1 MSTPAIQNIRTL
13 LEMIHQCFMSSSSG
27 SIVAQTG
34 TTAGEI
40 GIENGR
46 MVYARWGNQ
55 EGEDA
60 FWAIVRTPGVS
71 THFVE
76 NKKRLP
82 HNIQRPA
89 ELILMDAS
97 IFLDQMEKDVQRA
110 MQGLAPAL
118 ESKRLVRRTTVVRL
132 EPEASSSH
140 GAKCY
145 VLDEGSHAI
154 GRNPVCDIVIPD
166 PTVSSHHATVDVCH
180 GAVAIRDEA
189 SRNGTLVNGQ
199 PLRKPV
205 YLTDG
210 DIVVLGAVPLKFYRS
225 QSGQPVLIEENA
237 IRPEMHDTSS
247 ISSGT

>member
-1 MSTPAIQNIRTL
+1 MSAPAIQNIRTL
-13 LEMIHQCFMSSSSG
+13 LETIHQCFMTSSSG
-27 SIVAQTG
+27 AIVAQTSA
-34 TTAGEI
+34 TAGEI
-40 GIENGR
+40 GIEHGR
-46 MVYARWGNQ
+46 MVHAHWGNVQ
-55 EGEDA
+55 GEDA

-76 NKKRLP
+76 NKKRMS

-132 EPEASSSH
+132 EPEASATN

-166 PTVSSHHATVDVCH
+166 PTVSSHHATVDVCN

-189 SRNGTLVNGQ
+189 SRNGTAVNGQ
-199 PLRKPV
+199 PLTKPV

-225 QSGQPVLIEENA
+225 QAGQPVLIEQNA
-237 IRPEMHDTSS
+237 PAPQLHDTSS
-247 ISSGT
+247 IPRQ